1 MAIEFTMKFILI
13 NGDDVD
19 HIAGEINDL
28 VGGGVSEVIGDFDVQ
43 SRRKLTREES
53 QEYEG

>member
-1 MAIEFTMKFILI
+1 MAIEFTMKFILV
-13 NGDDVD
+13 GSDDVD
-19 HIAGEINDL
+19 YYASEINDL
-28 VGGGVSEVIGDFDVQ
+28 VGGGIGEVVGDFDVQ